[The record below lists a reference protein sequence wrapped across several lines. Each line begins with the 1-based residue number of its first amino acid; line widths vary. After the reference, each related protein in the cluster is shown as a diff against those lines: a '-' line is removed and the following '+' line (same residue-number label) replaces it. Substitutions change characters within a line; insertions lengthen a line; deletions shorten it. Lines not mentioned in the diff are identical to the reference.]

1 MKALYRQ
8 CMAAVFAVASIFA
21 MYAGFELAGLFD
33 QLWLIPVPSIL
44 CMALAF
50 LYAALAEESA

>member
-1 MKALYRQ
+1 MRALYHQ
-8 CMAAVFAVASIFA
+8 CMSAIFAIASIFA

-44 CMALAF
+44 CVALAF
-50 LYAALAEESA
+50 IHAFLAEEGA